1 MTIDA
6 KTNEVKRFKP
16 KRVRQE
22 KEKLYEENLEYKMMM
37 NAYKNENIKLRTQLK
52 QLQKEQTDNEAIV
65 EEVLNQNSA
74 PAVGRINKA
83 PTKYKGKN
91 LTSFYKFIES
101 FFTIALKKQ
110 INELKSVVKDRE
122 SEIEHIKHNYKYTR
136 INELESECKIYV
148 DELIRLKQICSN
160 FDIRNF
166 FKL

>member
-37 NAYKNENIKLRTQLK
+37 NVYKNENIKLRTQLK

-74 PAVGRINKA
+74 PAVGRI
-83 PTKYKGKN
+83 
-91 LTSFYKFIES
+91 
-101 FFTIALKKQ
+101 
-110 INELKSVVKDRE
+110 
-122 SEIEHIKHNYKYTR
+122 
-136 INELESECKIYV
+136 
-148 DELIRLKQICSN
+148 
-160 FDIRNF
+160 
-166 FKL
+166 